1 MASPSER
8 NLNRLREAL
17 GRDYVDPLRP
27 SKESRTRSELLRGEG
42 PPSDVTAPEDQDMW
56 EEDGGGD
63 GEGGGSL
70 LTGLP
75 DPEDN
80 DYLSWIQQS
89 TVYNND
95 EGEPAL
101 LAASST
107 GELISV
113 VPAVKRPDLYPG
125 FYGGARRMESTRV
138 AAMQWIP
145 TYVDFEDVDE
155 SGESQ
160 VIGDLLVAFARPSG
174 GGVPLYVYNGVSKG
188 MWRRIKN
195 ESVSFGREVN
205 KLDVYHRYEGSDGDR
220 YRELHP
226 SYDYWIFND
235 LESISAGR
243 SKNESATYSYE
254 RASIRKVAGVRRAD
268 ERRKRAARAAERRE
282 AKKKGS

>member
-1 MASPSER
+1 MWDVEEVSPT
-8 NLNRLREAL
+8 LA
-17 GRDYVDPLRP
+17 
-27 SKESRTRSELLRGEG
+27 
-42 PPSDVTAPEDQDMW
+42 
-56 EEDGGGD
+56 
-63 GEGGGSL
+63 
-70 LTGLP
+70 GLP
-75 DPEDN
+75 DPEDS

-89 TVYNND
+89 TVYNSD

-145 TYVDFEDVDE
+145 TYVDSEDLEE
-155 SGESQ
+155 SGESR

-174 GGVPLYVYNGVSKG
+174 GGVPLYVYNGISRE

-205 KLDVYHRYEGSDGDR
+205 KLDVYHRYGGSDGDR

-235 LESISAGR
+235 LESIAAGR
-243 SKNESATYSYE
+243 TRNESGTYSYE
-254 RASIRKVAGVRRAD
+254 RASIRKVAGTLRAE
-268 ERRKRAARAAERRE
+268 ERRKKAARAAERRE
-282 AKKKGS
+282 ARKKGS